1 MTASRD
7 ISGRQRHESAET
19 VLHRLCKLQRVR
31 NPIDKKE
38 RNKWKLFDVS
48 RLHCAMVALEME
60 LGPGISLSS
69 CLFPS
74 VNDYQEQS
82 SGTIATAVTAQHI
95 YPTPEIESISFYTL
109 IVNFPLT
116 IPLIIELAIKTGLR

>member
-1 MTASRD
+1 
-7 ISGRQRHESAET
+7 
-19 VLHRLCKLQRVR
+19 
-31 NPIDKKE
+31 
-38 RNKWKLFDVS
+38 
-48 RLHCAMVALEME
+48 MVALEME